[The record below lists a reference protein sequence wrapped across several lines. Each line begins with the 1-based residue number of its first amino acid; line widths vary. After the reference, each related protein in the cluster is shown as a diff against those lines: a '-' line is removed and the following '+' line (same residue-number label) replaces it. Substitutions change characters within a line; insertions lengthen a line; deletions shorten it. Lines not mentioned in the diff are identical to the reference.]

1 MWIQDQWEGSTGSKS
16 HLFTDNVIQVRNTDI
31 SFDQRNLINLL
42 REGPLLDVIPDPHII
57 VGRWAALRNK
67 HLLWKE
73 RRRQVGNRVVISAKE
88 RGSSKFYESNTLAC
102 HVKTFLRWYPFTWCS
117 GLQCDLTFWLARA
130 PLGWWKSCMVQ
141 ACLPAVPLIKT
152 VTDGLGS
159 VRTGQPVV
167 SLI

>member
-1 MWIQDQWEGSTGSKS
+1 MWLQDQWQDSIGSKS
-16 HLFTDNVIQVRNTDI
+16 HLFTDNIIQVRNTDI
-31 SFDQRNLINLL
+31 SFDQRNLIHLL
-42 REGPLLDVIPDPHII
+42 REGPLLDIVLDSHIV
-57 VGRWAALRNK
+57 VGCWAALRNK

-73 RRRQVGNRVVISAKE
+73 RSRKAEKRGVISGRQIGELKSNSMWKHCLAWLLSWC
-88 RGSSKFYESNTLAC
+88 GS
-102 HVKTFLRWYPFTWCS
+102 
-117 GLQCDLTFWLARA
+117 LQRDLTLWLARA

-159 VRTGQPVV
+159 VIYKETGQSVV